1 MNRLKL
7 LALCALLVPA
17 TAAAQPETPVE
28 EWTGK
33 TILLIGAHP
42 DDDHRSHGTLAMLKD
57 HGNEVYVL
65 LMTLGNVGTRD
76 PEMSRD
82 ELAKIRRQEEVD
94 ALAALGI
101 PEENYINLG
110 YDDGRLEYAN
120 REEAIGKLVYHIRKI
135 RPDVLFAFEPGYG
148 YQVWHKSDHRAAS
161 YLATDAVR
169 AAEWHLLYE
178 GQIIHQ
184 GLQAYTIPEFLFWGG
199 SPEGQNTKVNITG
212 YDDNRIEAGKK
223 YVSQWSSG
231 RDKYRGPNLED
242 YPPED
247 QEALTNR
254 VTRRL
259 QREDGVPYEMFR
271 YYKGSPDG
279 MGRGPRN
286 Y

>member
-1 MNRLKL
+1 MHRLKA

-57 HGNEVYVL
+57 HGNDVYVL
-65 LMTLGNVGTRD
+65 LMTMGNVGTRD
-76 PEMSRD
+76 PNLSRI

-101 PEENYINLG
+101 PEKNYINLG

-120 REEAIGKLVYHIRKI
+120 REEAIERLVYHIRKI
-135 RPDVLFAFEPGYG
+135 RPDVLFAFEPGHG

-161 YLATDAVR
+161 YLAADAVR
-169 AAEWHLLYE
+169 AAEWPLLFE
-178 GQIIHQ
+178 GHIVHQ
-184 GLQAYTIPEFLFWGG
+184 GLQAYTIPEFMFYGG
-199 SPEGQNTKVNITG
+199 NDKDMNTEVNITG
-212 YDDNRIEAGKK
+212 YDDKRIEAGKK
-223 YVSQWSSG
+223 YISQWSSG
-231 RDKYRGPNLED
+231 WNNYRGPNLAD

-247 QEALTNR
+247 QEAMTNR
-254 VTRRL
+254 VTRRIV
-259 QREDGVPYEMFR
+259 RKDGVPYEKFR
-271 YYKGSPDG
+271 YYKGRPDG
-279 MGRGPRN
+279 MGSARD